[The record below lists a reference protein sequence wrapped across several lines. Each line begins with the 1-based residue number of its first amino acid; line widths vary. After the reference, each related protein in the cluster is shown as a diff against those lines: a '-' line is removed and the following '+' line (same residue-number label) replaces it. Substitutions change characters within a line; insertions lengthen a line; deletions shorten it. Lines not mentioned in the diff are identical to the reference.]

1 MNRQA
6 SDSRDRETHQT
17 LSAELPGPRVSLRGK
32 VGNRLLPVYGRT
44 VTPNDSHFS
53 IAEVPRSRVQVAVAA
68 AGAYARRQGAKYNES
83 VPGCGAAGSRPARGI
98 GVAALLGKLCDC
110 AGHVDNAWR
119 GRRSGR
125 IPPEL
130 LMADQLA
137 LADGATTTVDHP
149 EKVL

>member
-83 VPGCGAAGSRPARGI
+83 VPGCGAPEVGLLGASASQPYWANYAI
-98 GVAALLGKLCDC
+98 ALAMSIMPGVAA
-110 AGHVDNAWR
+110 AVDVF
-119 GRRSGR
+119 RRSY
-125 IPPEL
+125 
-130 LMADQLA
+130 
-137 LADGATTTVDHP
+137 
-149 EKVL
+149 